1 MDRSFKEGPCKACNG
16 YGVIRYYVSAK
27 TPPTGLGLIKEMARL
42 VGRDITNL
50 FWDYDGDDT
59 TTFSDVI
66 VGTLMFCGVVF
77 TLIGFLEPAM
87 PKWLRVIAVV
97 AMVPFGLYV
106 CRWIKWWIDSLM
118 ERASK

>member
-50 FWDYDGDDT
+50 
-59 TTFSDVI
+59 FSDVI